1 MVNGNGSNGK
11 HPGYP
16 YLHNRYHPMSDP
28 FYPNGNLPL
37 TNGSAYPQMN
47 QMSNYNNYT
56 NNAIENGFRKD
67 QSNYYTSISSDNHS
81 GKDRSSTAVFAPKYP
96 VVMRTDHIDY
106 TSKQQ
111 FTYAEEPKGT
121 QPPPPQARP
130 LPLPEPTAMPKIRPT
145 LPKNDEEPR
154 YVAMLEPSAAVIPEQ
169 PRATEAI
176 QNAPAPVEQPQWMTM
191 DPASRSNSSV
201 SSSSPL
207 INQKE
212 VLNPPQQPKQEVL
225 RAPTQDLHSNT
236 PSVLQNG
243 DSDPNKRYSVIIG
256 GLKPGS
262 ISNDNVG
269 QGAAPGISITSADS
283 SRMSAT
289 VQITSD
295 ATSRTYDTM
304 QGKLSNAPHQNGTTS
319 MPGYTF
325 NNISS

>member
-1 MVNGNGSNGK
+1 MVNGNGVNGK

-37 TNGSAYPQMN
+37 TNGSAYPQKN

-56 NNAIENGFRKD
+56 NDAIENRMGRD
-67 QSNYYTSISSDNHS
+67 QLSYYTSNSSGNHS
-81 GKDRSSTAVFAPKYP
+81 GKDRHSAAVFAPKYP

-106 TSKQQ
+106 TSKPH
-111 FTYAEEPKGT
+111 FTYAEEPKVT
-121 QPPPPQARP
+121 QPPPPPAQP
-130 LPLPEPTAMPKIRPT
+130 LPLAEPTTMPKIRPT

-154 YVAMLEPSAAVIPEQ
+154 YVAMLEPPAAAVPE
-169 PRATEAI
+169 PLRATESV
-176 QNAPAPVEQPQWMTM
+176 QNAPAAVEQPKWVTM
-191 DPASRSNSSV
+191 DPPSRSNSST

-207 INQKE
+207 IKQKE
-212 VLNPPQQPKQEVL
+212 VLNQPQQPKPEVL
-225 RAPTQDLHSNT
+225 RAPTHDLHSNKV
-236 PSVLQNG
+236 SILQNG
-243 DSDPNKRYSVIIG
+243 DSDPNKRYSVVIG

-262 ISNDNVG
+262 ISNGNAG

-295 ATSRTYDTM
+295 AVPRTYDTM
-304 QGKLSNAPHQNGTTS
+304 QGKLSNTPHQSGSTS